1 MSQPMTP
8 TPTPNKKMSPWAWV
22 AIGCGAIAVLAI
34 LAIGGT
40 VAAGGWF
47 LKKQV
52 NKYEANPA
60 VAAAELLIRANPEVE
75 LVESDVE
82 KGTITF
88 RNKADGEVITMN
100 AQDIQEGKFSVTTK
114 EGTTTIDGSTNGE
127 EGGTLT
133 VTDDKGEQ
141 TVFNAG
147 TDAPKN
153 LPSWLPAYASGT
165 VEGAY
170 DATTAEGRNAMFT
183 MKTSDNIDQVAEF
196 YESKLKAAGL
206 KVDRASYETNGQ
218 KAITISGTSED
229 NKQTASVVVNNA
241 DGTTQAVVN
250 FAEKQ

>member
-8 TPTPNKKMSPWAWV
+8 TPTPKKKMSPWAWV

-60 VAAAELLIRANPEVE
+60 VAAAELLIRANPDVE

-100 AQDIQEGKFSVTTK
+100 AQDIQDGKFSVTTK

-133 VTDDKGEQ
+133 VTNDKGEQ
-141 TVFNAG
+141 AVFNAG
-147 TDAPKN
+147 TEAPKN
-153 LPSWLPAYASGT
+153 LPSWLPAYAGGT

-206 KVDRASYETNGQ
+206 KVDRASYETNGE
-218 KAITISGTSED
+218 KAITLSGTSED

-241 DGTTQAVVN
+241 DGMTQAVIN
-250 FAEKQ
+250 FAEKK

>member
-8 TPTPNKKMSPWAWV
+8 SPAPRKKMSPWAWV

-75 LVESDVE
+75 LIESDVE

-100 AQDIQEGKFSVTTK
+100 AQDIQDGKFSVTTK

-133 VTDDKGEQ
+133 VTNDKGEKA
-141 TVFNAG
+141 VFNAG

-153 LPSWLPAYASGT
+153 LPSWLPAYAGGT

-183 MKTSDNIDQVAEF
+183 MKTPDNIDQVAEF

-206 KVDRASYETNGQ
+206 KVDRASYETNGE

>member
-100 AQDIQEGKFSVTTK
+100 AQDIQDGKFSVTTK

-133 VTDDKGEQ
+133 VTNDKGEQ
-141 TVFNAG
+141 AVFNAG

-153 LPSWLPAYASGT
+153 LPSWLPAYAGGT

-183 MKTSDNIDQVAEF
+183 MKTPDNIDQVAEF
-196 YESKLKAAGL
+196 YESRLKAAGM
-206 KVDRASYETNGQ
+206 KVDRASYETNGE